1 MLDSISNNTPMDLST
16 NENISCTRLC
26 NYREIKTL
34 FKDHEENLAR
44 HQLEIYEEC
53 SVESDKLIKE
63 VKLS

>member
-1 MLDSISNNTPMDLST
+1 MDLST

-34 FKDHEENLAR
+34 FKDHEDNLAR